1 VRGSNQ
7 WTMTQ
12 REESVEERK
21 KSELCDDISS
31 LVIVR
36 AGPNED
42 ITISDIIIP
51 PIQMQGPITTS

>member
-1 VRGSNQ
+1 
-7 WTMTQ
+7 MTQ

-31 LVIVR
+31 PVIVR